1 MRRDLID
8 QINAAG
14 SDNREYFGATWT
26 GGYHIQQDPQEFA
39 ELVELLQGIGLIYDY
54 LSIGIAA
61 GGVERFLCE
70 NADIG
75 VLTVIDD
82 GQHPNHKHWEENR
95 AAIRKDH
102 LVMETYCDSHSK
114 EAAEFLQIVRG
125 KYNLVGID
133 GDHSTQGVLQ
143 DWELVQPYLAPN
155 ALVWFHDT
163 VISEAGQ
170 TGARKLVARLK
181 TQHEVILETNGKFGI
196 GVIRV
201 P

>member
-1 MRRDLID
+1 MIRQSTID

-14 SDNREYFGATWT
+14 SDNHEYFGATWT

-39 ELVELLQGIGLIYDY
+39 ELVELLQRLGPFENY
-54 LSIGIAA
+54 LAIGIAA
-61 GGVERFLCE
+61 GGVERFLVE
-70 NADIG
+70 NCKIKN
-75 VLTVIDD
+75 LTVIDD
-82 GQHPNHKHWEENR
+82 GSHPNHKYWKQNSENMSP
-95 AAIRKDH
+95 AEFIG
-102 LVMETYCDSHSK
+102 DSHS
-114 EAAEFLQIVRG
+114 EAAKQFLLEDYSDFG
-125 KYNLVGID
+125 AYNLVGID

-170 TGARKLVARLK
+170 TGARKLLARLK